1 MALPLAKVIVFTRRY
16 PSDNTITFGRVFA
29 RIDDEQVDFH
39 NVLDRPAC
47 GADNR
52 EHVAQGPIKLLD
64 KIVADQPA
72 LRVIADLTR
81 NIQRLAAA
89 DCAVAEA
96 GRFGQVGRIQQ
107 AVSHD
112 TFLWLVI
119 RILWR
124 QPGTAASRKS
134 TRHCPAGL

>member
-1 MALPLAKVIVFTRRY
+1 MALPLAKVIVL
-16 PSDNTITFGRVFA
+16 SDGYLLVNTIAFGRVFA

-52 EHVAQGPIKLLD
+52 DDIAQGPIKLLD

-81 NIQRLAAA
+81 NIQRPAAA

-112 TFLWLVI
+112 AFLWKIPPRPPL
-119 RILWR
+119 
-124 QPGTAASRKS
+124 
-134 TRHCPAGL
+134 

>member
-1 MALPLAKVIVFTRRY
+1 MALPLAKVIVL
-16 PSDNTITFGRVFA
+16 SDGYLLVNTITFGRIFA

-47 GADNR
+47 GANNR
-52 EHVAQGPIKLLD
+52 DDIAQGPIKLLD

-112 TFLWLVI
+112 SLMWLVI

-124 QPGTAASRKS
+124 QPGTAASRKN
-134 TRHCPAGL
+134 TRRCPAGL